1 MELTSDNLRWTIV
14 NSLLQVWYIQFVLTI
29 LNPIIK
35 EILKEFLQQLLTV
48 NCKLLTEQIGGVT
61 LAERFK
67 FGLEKL
73 LEIRMAKEEESKR
86 LFTESQREKKKIEE
100 KLEELNENLQKYK
113 GISPNEDVIYQKL
126 KRYYIQGLQNGIQAT
141 EKDLETKE
149 QEVNVRRRELTV
161 KQMERKTVQ
170 TLKEKKYSA
179 YVKEQDRIE
188 QINLDELA
196 LYAYVR
202 NSGNE
207 N

>member
-1 MELTSDNLRWTIV
+1 M
-14 NSLLQVWYIQFVLTI
+14 
-29 LNPIIK
+29 
-35 EILKEFLQQLLTV
+35 
-48 NCKLLTEQIGGVT
+48 
-61 LAERFK
+61 AERFK

-73 LEIRMAKEEESKR
+73 LEMRISKEEESKR
-86 LFTESQREKKKIEE
+86 LFTESQREKKRIEE
-100 KLEELNENLQKYK
+100 KLKELNENYHKYK
-113 GISPNEDVIYQKL
+113 GISTNEDIVYQKL
-126 KRYYIQGLQNGIQAT
+126 KRYYIQGLQNGIQEA

-149 QEVNVRRRELTV
+149 QEVNVRRRDLTL

-202 NSGNE
+202 NNGIE